1 YVTSPREEN
10 KYFEALDFYEKSL
23 GIQEKHLPPDHPD
36 LGGSYN
42 NIGIVHWCL
51 GHYDLALDYYNRS
64 LKIRLKSLPAQHPD
78 IASTYEN
85 MGLVYENKG
94 EFEQALILL

>member
-1 YVTSPREEN
+1 IYDEEK

-23 GIQEKHLPPDHPD
+23 ALRRKHLPPDHPD

-51 GHYDLALDYYNRS
+51 GHYDLALDHYNRS
-64 LKIRLKSLPAQHPD
+64 LKISLKSLPAQHAD
-78 IASTYEN
+78 IASTYVN
-85 MGLVYENKG
+85 MGLAYEDKD
-94 EFEQALILL
+94 ELE

>member
-1 YVTSPREEN
+1 IYDEEK

-23 GIQEKHLPPDHPD
+23 DIWKKHLPADHPD

-42 NIGIVHWCL
+42 NIGIVHRCL
-51 GHYDLALDYYNRS
+51 GHSDLALDHYNRS
-64 LKIRLKSLPAQHPD
+64 LKIRLKSLPAQHPH

-85 MGLVYENKG
+85 IGLVYEDKV
-94 EFEQALILL
+94 EL